1 VNLVHFHYSWMIIML
16 PLAVWLFIWWSSRK
30 EKQAMSA
37 LGNLTTL
44 TPLIN
49 KSASLVT
56 LKNGLFI
63 LALVSLS
70 IAILRPQ
77 WGLRKEVIT
86 RKGLDIVIALDVSA
100 SMFAEDIQP
109 NRLTKSIME
118 IRKILPKLGGDRVG
132 LVTFSGSATRIC
144 PLTLDYGAIEMFL
157 QAIRSYREAT
167 PGTNLYQAYH
177 TAVNLFEQ
185 NVPRDKLILIFP
197 DGENHEG
204 NLPDIRQHS
213 RNNGVIIIPIAVGS
227 IAGQPIPD
235 INAHGVRNGYKKD
248 RQGNIVISH
257 VDPESLKKIAAM
269 GPYVIDTS
277 EQTIHSIID
286 DIKHYKRSKLAE
298 LKVSIHTERY
308 YIFLL
313 IGLFLLCLSYGLK
326 ERS

>member
-1 VNLVHFHYSWMIIML
+1 ML

-118 IRKILPKLGGDRVG
+118 IRKNY
-132 LVTFSGSATRIC
+132 C
-144 PLTLDYGAIEMFL
+144 
-157 QAIRSYREAT
+157 
-167 PGTNLYQAYH
+167 
-177 TAVNLFEQ
+177 
-185 NVPRDKLILIFP
+185 
-197 DGENHEG
+197 
-204 NLPDIRQHS
+204 
-213 RNNGVIIIPIAVGS
+213 
-227 IAGQPIPD
+227 
-235 INAHGVRNGYKKD
+235 
-248 RQGNIVISH
+248 
-257 VDPESLKKIAAM
+257 
-269 GPYVIDTS
+269 
-277 EQTIHSIID
+277 
-286 DIKHYKRSKLAE
+286 
-298 LKVSIHTERY
+298 
-308 YIFLL
+308 
-313 IGLFLLCLSYGLK
+313 
-326 ERS
+326 